1 MESARDVWAAHAPKI
16 ASAREKDNELVS
28 LAFLPIVV
36 TVGSFEI
43 APLTI
48 ERLLWL
54 EQLKSP
60 FLTGKE
66 IRKKDVLAFL
76 WIFNPNFRAG
86 EKYGKAFCRRH
97 YFIFW
102 RKYAMIIGEILSTYM
117 EMLPGGSSAKKG
129 DNGGKGTSDW
139 LPQMLDGFA
148 SQYHWSE
155 RDIMNLPVM
164 RAMLYA
170 NAMAARLSGKQG
182 IKWSPNADK
191 ARAEYLAEANKHLA
205 RQ

>member
-1 MESARDVWAAHAPKI
+1 MQSARDLWAAHAPKI
-16 ASAREKDNELVS
+16 ASAREKDSELIS
-28 LAFLPIVV
+28 LAFLPIVI

-60 FLTGKE
+60 FLMGKE
-66 IRKKDVLAFL
+66 VKKKDVLAFL
-76 WIFNPNFRAG
+76 WIFNPNFKVG

-102 RKYAMIIGEILSTYM
+102 KKYAAVIGEILSVYM
-117 EMLPGGSSAKKG
+117 EMMGANSKRVSKKGSSGSSA
-129 DNGGKGTSDW
+129 DW

-148 SQYHWSE
+148 SQYHWAE
-155 RDIMNLPVM
+155 RDIMNLPIM
-164 RAMLYA
+164 RAMLYGG
-170 NAMAARLSGKQG
+170 AMAARLSGKQG

-191 ARAEYLAEANKHLA
+191 ARADYLAEANPSK
-205 RQ
+205 Q